1 MSKDDQQVILLENG
15 RFCFFKS
22 VALQGLFGSKHGFK
36 SNISLLKILCYTI
49 RMN

>member
-22 VALQGLFGSKHGFK
+22 VALQGFFDPKHGYK
-36 SNISLLKILCYTI
+36 SNISSLKVLCYAL